1 MISGISITLI
11 VGGSIAAY
19 KSAELVR
26 ELVKQGARVNV
37 VMTDSATKFISPL
50 TLQTLSDSR
59 VSNDLFDA
67 EREAKISHITLA
79 DSADVVLVAPASAD
93 LIAKAANGIADD
105 LPTTVLL
112 ATTAPVIFAPAM
124 NVNMWK
130 HPATVAN
137 LEILKGRGAHIVD
150 PGEGELACG
159 WLGAGRFA
167 EISEIIDGIEL
178 SISKKDLSGSRV
190 IVTAGPTRE
199 MIDPIRFVSNRST
212 GKMGM
217 ALARAAR
224 WRGADV
230 KLVCGPTQLK
240 APDGIE
246 LFPVVSAQEMH
257 DKVMELVSSPVLSH
271 QDTDPDDTRGKQF
284 VFMAAAVT
292 DHRPESESE
301 IKIKHEK
308 DQNYALSMVPCPDIL
323 HELGQRRAAI
333 EKESACPLKLVGFAA
348 ETGGKEKELLAWARG
363 KLERKNADMI
373 VGNFADDAFA
383 KDTNRVWLLDR
394 NGRQEEVAA
403 ADKQLIAD
411 KIIKAALRV

>member
-26 ELVKQGARVNV
+26 ELVKQGARVRV
-37 VMTDSATKFISPL
+37 VMSDSATKFISPL

-59 VSNDLFDA
+59 VANELFDA
-67 EREAKISHITLA
+67 EREAKISHISLA
-79 DSADVVLVAPASAD
+79 DTADVVLVAPASAD
-93 LIAKAANGIADD
+93 LIAKAAHGIADD

-112 ATTAPVIFAPAM
+112 ATSAPVIFAPAM
-124 NVNMWK
+124 NVNMWT
-130 HPATVAN
+130 HPATVENVAT
-137 LEILKGRGAHIVD
+137 LKSRGVHIVE

-167 EISEIIDGIEL
+167 ETEEILDSIEL
-178 SISKKDLSGSRV
+178 LTSKKDLTGSRV
-190 IVTAGPTRE
+190 VVTAGPTRE

-230 KLVCGPTQLK
+230 KLVCGPTQI
-240 APDGIE
+240 APPFGVDV
-246 LFPVVSAQEMH
+246 FPVVSAREMH
-257 DKVMELVSSPVLSH
+257 DTVMEIVRSPVCPQQSTA
-271 QDTDPDDTRGKQF
+271 TDDARSKQF

-292 DHRPESESE
+292 DHQPENQSD
-301 IKIKHEK
+301 IKLKHEK
-308 DQNYALSMVPCPDIL
+308 DKGYALSMVPCPDIL
-323 HELGQRRAAI
+323 HELGQRRTEI
-333 EKESACPLKLVGFAA
+333 ESESSCPLKLVGFAA
-348 ETGGKEKELLAWARG
+348 ETGGQEEELLSWARG

-373 VGNFADDAFA
+373 VGNFADDAFG
-383 KDTNRVWLLDR
+383 KDSNRVWLLDKV
-394 NGRQEEVAA
+394 GRQEEVAT
-403 ADKQLIAD
+403 ADKQLVAD